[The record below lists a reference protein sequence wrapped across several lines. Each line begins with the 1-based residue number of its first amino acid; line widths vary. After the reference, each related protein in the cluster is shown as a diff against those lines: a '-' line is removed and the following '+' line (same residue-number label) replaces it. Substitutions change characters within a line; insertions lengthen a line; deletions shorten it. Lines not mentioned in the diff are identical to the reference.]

1 MLLATGAGVA
11 GDELGRLT
19 TGVDTAAEELAAAG
33 VLTAAAPTG
42 VLTEAGA
49 LGTAVAL
56 LRAGQLVTVGA
67 HEVMVTSSVM

>member
-19 TGVDTAAEELAAAG
+19 TGVDTAAEELAAA
-33 VLTAAAPTG
+33 G